1 MEGNGRDIA
10 FVVFEHTERA
20 EQAYSR
26 APRSVDGVAWA
37 DQIAFV
43 EHHRRNRIVVRGT
56 FAGRYVDADD
66 EQEFIGA
73 KTAEGAVAGGAVG
86 LLFGPAGLAV
96 GLVGGG
102 LAGGVAQERHS
113 PRLRSAFFDEVRR
126 EVPEG
131 SSAVMMMAAPNQVD
145 AMLTALEGQGGRVVR
160 HHMSAEDA
168 NALEQAVAGDPTVV
182 PPPAA

>member
-1 MEGNGRDIA
+1 MDPDGLDFA
-10 FVVFEHTERA
+10 LMVFEHTEGA

-26 APRSVDGVAWA
+26 APASVGGVAWA
-37 DQIAFV
+37 QQIAFV
-43 EHHRRNRIVVRGT
+43 EHHRRNRIIVRGT

-66 EQEFIGA
+66 EQEFIGK

-102 LAGGVAQERHS
+102 IAGGVAQERHS
-113 PRLRSAFFDEVRR
+113 PHLRSAFFDEVRR

-131 SSAVMMMAAPNQVD
+131 SSAVIMMASPDLVD
-145 AMLTALEGQGGRVVR
+145 AMVSALDGHHGRLVRHRLSAEHAKALE
-160 HHMSAEDA
+160 
-168 NALEQAVAGDPTVV
+168 LAVAGDPTAA
-182 PPPAA
+182 PPRAT

>member
-1 MEGNGRDIA
+1 MEMDRVDFA
-10 FVVFEHTERA
+10 LMVFEHTGGA

-26 APRSVDGVAWA
+26 APRSIGGVTWA
-37 DQIAFV
+37 DQVAFV

-66 EQEFIGA
+66 EEEFIGA
-73 KTAEGAVAGGAVG
+73 KTAEGAVVGGAVG

-102 LAGGVAQERHS
+102 LAGGVAQERSS
-113 PRLRSAFFDEVRR
+113 PHLRSAFFDEVRR

-131 SSAVMMMAAPNQVD
+131 DSAVIMMAAPDHID
-145 AMLTALEGQGGRVVR
+145 AMVGALEGRGGRLVR
-160 HHMSAEDA
+160 HHLSVEEAK
-168 NALEQAVAGDPTVV
+168 ALEDAVAGDPEAA
-182 PPPAA
+182 PPAA